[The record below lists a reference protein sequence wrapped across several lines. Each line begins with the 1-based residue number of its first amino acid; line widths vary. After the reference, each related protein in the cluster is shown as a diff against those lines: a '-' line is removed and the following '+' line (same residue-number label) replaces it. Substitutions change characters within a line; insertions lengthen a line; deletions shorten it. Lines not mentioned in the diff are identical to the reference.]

1 MFHTEECGCGHQSHH
16 GHHGGGQHQRGC
28 CAGGF
33 GHRRFFT
40 KEETIAQLE
49 EYLAYLKAETKGLEE
64 HITELKK

>member
-1 MFHTEECGCGHQSHH
+1 MCHTGECGCGHQSHH
-16 GHHGGGQHQRGC
+16 SPHGMGHRQGH

-40 KEETIAQLE
+40 KEETTAQLE

-64 HITELKK
+64 HIAELKK